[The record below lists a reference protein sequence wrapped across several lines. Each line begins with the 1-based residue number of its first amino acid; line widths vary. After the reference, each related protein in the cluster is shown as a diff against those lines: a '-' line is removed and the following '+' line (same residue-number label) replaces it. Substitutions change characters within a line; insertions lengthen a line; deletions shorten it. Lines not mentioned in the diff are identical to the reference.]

1 MNNGVF
7 GLATVNLN
15 LKIDAESNRVLEIIK
30 AVYGLSNKAE
40 AVEKLVHENGMRL
53 IEPELR
59 EEFIEEILSGTKEWE
74 RKYDF
79 KRKMTLKELDAL

>member
-1 MNNGVF
+1 VF

-40 AVEKLVHENGMRL
+40 AVEKLVRENGVKL
-53 IEPELR
+53 VEPELR
-59 EEFIEEILSGTKEWE
+59 EEFLAEIVNGTQAWE
-74 RKYDF
+74 KKYRF
-79 KRKMTLKELDAL
+79 KRKMSLQELDAL